1 MSYQNHEVSTELT
14 PRDMRV
20 AALGEAIV
28 NLDIAYSNANKPVQ
42 LPNLPGVSFLGKD
55 LEG

>member
-1 MSYQNHEVSTELT
+1 MSYQNYEVTAEVSPSDRRL
-14 PRDMRV
+14 
-20 AALGEAIV
+20 AALGEAMI
-28 NLDIAYSNANKPVQ
+28 NLDIAYYNSKRPVQ